1 MQSRSALPAQCF
13 LVMAKLSFLSH
24 SRQSELSFITGW
36 LFKTVNRSWQVLLRP
51 GSGSVHCYLCCVLL
65 TRAHCK
71 TGLDAWSEKEKQPLD
86 AGLGKGMDTGQALRK
101 CGYFSIFHTVMD
113 RTVPLTSFEIHVESA
128 TFTPTP
134 VPWNVTLERGPLQ
147 K

>member
-1 MQSRSALPAQCF
+1 MQSRSALPAQYF

-24 SRQSELSFITGW
+24 CRQSELSFVPGW

-51 GSGSVHCYLCCVLL
+51 GSGSVHCYLCCILL

-71 TGLDAWSEKEKQPLD
+71 AGPDAWSEKEKPLLD

-101 CGYFSIFHTVMD
+101 CVYFSIFHTVMG
-113 RTVPLTSFEIHVESA
+113 RTVCPTSFEIHML
-128 TFTPTP
+128 
-134 VPWNVTLERGPLQ
+134 NLQ
-147 K
+147 PSPPPQYHGM